1 MNWLIEEV
9 RRKIF
14 NQNKNWL
21 AVIVGETG
29 SGKSYTGLKLCEMID
44 PSFNIDR
51 VVFSAEEFMK
61 LLNSGTLTKGNAI
74 LWDETGVGLSA
85 REWYT
90 ISNKAIN
97 YVLQTFRRDN
107 LAVIFTVPSMDFV
120 DIQLRK
126 LFHAYIETISINRT
140 EKCVWV
146 KFMNIQY
153 SPRFDKIYYKYPRIK
168 VNGKIVVVNR
178 VKVYKPSEQLIQQYE
193 EKKKVFCERLK
204 EEVEKTIKQERLK
217 VERIVDLK
225 EVIENAKLNIDKF
238 IVEKNGR
245 KVIDA
250 DLLRIYYNI
259 SSDKAK
265 LVKKLLEFECKEVL
279 KPV

>member
-1 MNWLIEEV
+1 
-9 RRKIF
+9 
-14 NQNKNWL
+14 
-21 AVIVGETG
+21 
-29 SGKSYTGLKLCEMID
+29 
-44 PSFNIDR
+44 
-51 VVFSAEEFMK
+51 
-61 LLNSGTLTKGNAI
+61 
-74 LWDETGVGLSA
+74 
-85 REWYT
+85 
-90 ISNKAIN
+90 
-97 YVLQTFRRDN
+97 
-107 LAVIFTVPSMDFV
+107 
-120 DIQLRK
+120 
-126 LFHAYIETISINRT
+126 
-140 EKCVWV
+140 
-146 KFMNIQY
+146 
-153 SPRFDKIYYKYPRIK
+153 
-168 VNGKIVVVNR
+168 
-178 VKVYKPSEQLIQQYE
+178 VYKPSEQLVQQYE

-217 VERIVDLK
+217 VERFVDLK